1 MALQSSG
8 TTCAVRGCTCNQT
21 KLNLWLKEQCYIHKP
36 KVRAECTCE
45 RRYSF
50 HRLPIEDEAKR
61 NWLKNLNLK
70 KPPKTLYVCSFHFV
84 EKKPT
89 EDNPYPTLFLG
100 YEKPPEKRRR
110 LLRRDDIYT
119 CWLASELDTMDVEQN
134 PTSLC
139 DAQTQWSD
147 PWMEDHTYSKGP
159 TIPCG
164 LTLAPPPELQ
174 PAASYTLTNNADCLL
189 YTDQILMTLMKLR
202 QNFVIADLAKRF
214 GKSHGQVSKTVKF
227 WIDVLYKHTKDLI
240 PWLPRE
246 TIKATLPEAFKDHFP
261 NTTCIIDCTET
272 VLQKAKNLYS
282 RSESYSHYYA
292 SNYLVALVATSP
304 SGLVM
309 FISEAYGGNRY
320 IRYIAQN
327 SGFLDCLRPG
337 DEVMADRGFTIR
349 DLLEERKVN
358 LVMPAFTRKQCQLT
372 NEEVTHTRR
381 IAHARIHI
389 ERAIRRLKVYKHR
402 LQTLLI
408 NLVPEFDKILQICA
422 AI

>member
-1 MALQSSG
+1 MCGLFFRREYIKMALQSSG

-110 LLRRDDIYT
+110 LLRRDDSSFST
-119 CWLASELDTMDVEQN
+119 GELDTMDVEQN

-189 YTDQILMTLMKLR
+189 YT
-202 QNFVIADLAKRF
+202 
-214 GKSHGQVSKTVKF
+214 G
-227 WIDVLYKHTKDLI
+227 I
-240 PWLPRE
+240 P
-246 TIKATLPEAFKDHFP
+246 
-261 NTTCIIDCTET
+261 
-272 VLQKAKNLYS
+272 
-282 RSESYSHYYA
+282 
-292 SNYLVALVATSP
+292 
-304 SGLVM
+304 
-309 FISEAYGGNRY
+309 
-320 IRYIAQN
+320 
-327 SGFLDCLRPG
+327 
-337 DEVMADRGFTIR
+337 
-349 DLLEERKVN
+349 LLEFHT
-358 LVMPAFTRKQCQLT
+358 LVS
-372 NEEVTHTRR
+372 
-381 IAHARIHI
+381 
-389 ERAIRRLKVYKHR
+389 
-402 LQTLLI
+402 
-408 NLVPEFDKILQICA
+408 
-422 AI
+422 

>member
-84 EKKPT
+84 EKNPT

-110 LLRRDDIYT
+110 LLRRDDSSFST
-119 CWLASELDTMDVEQN
+119 
-134 PTSLC
+134 
-139 DAQTQWSD
+139 
-147 PWMEDHTYSKGP
+147 GP

-189 YTDQILMTLMKLR
+189 YTGIPLLEFHTLVSCLQGFAPTSSLHLVADQILMTLMKLR
-202 QNFVIADLAKRF
+202 QNFVNADLAKRQN
-214 GKSHGQVSKTVKF
+214 KSHGQVSKTVKL

-240 PWLPRE
+240 PWLSRE
-246 TIKATLPEAFKDHFP
+246 TIKATLPEAFKDNFP

-272 VLQKAKNLYS
+272 VLQKAKNLDS

-292 SNYLVALVATSP
+292 SNTLKYLVATSP

-309 FISEAYGGNRY
+309 FISEAYGGKCSD
-320 IRYIAQN
+320 RYIAQN

-337 DEVMADRGFTIR
+337 DEVMANRGFTIR

-381 IAHARIHI
+381 IAHARIHV
-389 ERAIRRLKVYKHR
+389 ERAIRRLKVYKI
-402 LQTLLI
+402 LSQTSLLI
-408 NLVPEFDKILQICA
+408 WSQSLIK
-422 AI
+422 